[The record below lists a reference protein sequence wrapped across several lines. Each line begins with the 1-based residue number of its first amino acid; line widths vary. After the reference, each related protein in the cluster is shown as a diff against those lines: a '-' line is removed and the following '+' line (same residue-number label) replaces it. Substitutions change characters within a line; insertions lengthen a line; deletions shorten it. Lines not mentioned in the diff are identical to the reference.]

1 VTVVVAHRTC
11 PRDARENSLEGIVA
25 AARLGADV
33 VELDARRSR
42 AGTAVV
48 IHDPWLGRLQHVP
61 WPVRWANDSQL
72 RRLRVPTLVEALETA
87 RSVGIR
93 VAIDAKDP
101 GVVEAVLES
110 VHRTQAEEHV
120 LFWSQHAPAA
130 HAFAR
135 AVPGA
140 DVGLFRDTFHEPAHL
155 RLLADAAA
163 IGARAVSVHQD
174 AATPGFIAAARARHL
189 DVYVGYQ
196 SLGVQAERLRVMAHA
211 GLTGVVTDW
220 PEEARTVLD
229 QMTSP

>member
-1 VTVVVAHRTC
+1 
-11 PRDARENSLEGIVA
+11 LEGIVA
-25 AARLGADV
+25 SARLGADV

-42 AGTAVV
+42 DGTAVV

-61 WPVRWANDSQL
+61 WPVRGASDSLL
-72 RRLRVPTLVEALETA
+72 RRLRVPTLADALQTA
-87 RSVGIR
+87 RSVGLR

-101 GVVEAVLES
+101 GVVGAVLEA
-110 VHRTQAEEHV
+110 VRRTGAQEHV
-120 LFWSQHAPAA
+120 LFWSQHLSAA

-140 DVGLFRDTFHEPAHL
+140 EVGLFRDTFDEAAHL

-174 AATPGFIAAARARHL
+174 AAMVGFIAAARARGL

-196 SLGVQAERLRVMAHA
+196 SLGVQSERLRVRADA

-220 PEEARTVLD
+220 PAEARRLLD
-229 QMTSP
+229 HTTHPDDRSP